1 VSHSRPS
8 NDSWFLQGSQA
19 KLACGPLLAEVDVE
33 RPTRGLHNL
42 RLSVEA
48 IEGWLMGVNAAAE
61 TAAADEPWQPTDVY
75 TRGNDLV
82 ATYREPLGQPF
93 NLQIYWRVL
102 TPKNRQSAAL
112 ESIVSIQT
120 REWEAHPHVTL
131 TSALAVHSARLEN
144 GGVIFRSHHDWAYVE
159 ATPPGDFTPSACESK
174 AANLHAA
181 AWTYGNHFMERG
193 VIRRLRLRGAIV
205 PIAEA
210 EDSIEQLSADL
221 IAEPPPLTA

>member
-1 VSHSRPS
+1 MNQNRPS
-8 NDSWFLQGSQA
+8 TEHWFLQGTKA
-19 KLACGPLLAEVDVE
+19 KLGCGGLLAEIDVE

-42 RLSVEA
+42 QLGVEKV
-48 IEGWLMGVNAAAE
+48 EGYLMGVNVV
-61 TAAADEPWQPTDVY
+61 ADNAVSEAPLQPTDVY

-82 ATYREPLGQPF
+82 ATYREPLGLPF
-93 NLQIYWRVL
+93 TLQVYWRVL

-131 TSALAVHSARLEN
+131 TSALAVHSAQLEN

-159 ATPPGDFTPSACESK
+159 ATPPGDFIPSACESK
-174 AANLHAA
+174 ASNLHAA
-181 AWTYGNHFMERG
+181 QWTYGNHFMERG
-193 VIRRLRLRGAIV
+193 VIRRLRVRASIV

-210 EDSIEQLSADL
+210 EDGVGQLRADL
-221 IAEPPPLTA
+221 VAEPPPLTA

>member
-1 VSHSRPS
+1 MNQNRPS
-8 NDSWFLQGSQA
+8 TDHWFLQGSEA

-48 IEGWLMGVNAAAE
+48 VEGWLMGVNVAADN
-61 TAAADEPWQPTDVY
+61 AASDEPWRPTDVY

-93 NLQIYWRVL
+93 TLQVYWRVL

-131 TSALAVHSARLEN
+131 ASALAVHSAQLEN
-144 GGVIFRSHHDWAYVE
+144 GGVIFRSRHDWAYVE

-174 AANLHAA
+174 APNLHAA

-193 VIRRLRLRGAIV
+193 VIRRLRLRGVIV
-205 PIAEA
+205 SIAEA
-210 EDSIEQLSADL
+210 ADSVEQLRDDL
-221 IAEPPPLTA
+221 IAEPPPLTT

>member
-1 VSHSRPS
+1 MIHSHPT
-8 NDSWFLQGSQA
+8 NDPWFLQGSQA
-19 KLACGPLLAEVDVE
+19 KLACGALLAEIDVE

-42 RLSVEA
+42 RLGVEKVA
-48 IEGWLMGVNAAAE
+48 GYLMGVNVAAE
-61 TAAADEPWQPTDVY
+61 NADDEEPWQPADVY

-93 NLQIYWRVL
+93 TLQVYWRVVA
-102 TPKNRQSAAL
+102 PKNRQSAAL

-144 GGVIFRSHHDWAYVE
+144 GGVIFRSHHNWAYVE
-159 ATPPGDFTPSACESK
+159 ATPPGDFIPSACESNSP
-174 AANLHAA
+174 NLHAA
-181 AWTYGNHFMERG
+181 RWAYGNHFMERG
-193 VIRRLRLRGAIV
+193 VIRRLRLRGVIV

-210 EDSIEQLSADL
+210 GDAIEQLRADL
-221 IAEPPPLTA
+221 IAVPPPLTA